1 MRLIKPKVELI
12 NQEPGV
18 EGLFKHMELCARTC
32 YKSEDKITED
42 SAKKFINNVIIA
54 RGHTAMLE
62 HGTVYLRYDFKANDD
77 SNTVA
82 YRLWSKYNEN
92 QYSEAVQAQPVPRI
106 PDGFVAITTNYRVL
120 LQNGWLED
128 LQYLCEPTE
137 YHVKRVTVR
146 FICDMGVAREFCRH
160 RLFSFAQESTR
171 YCNYSKAKFGKEL
184 NCIIPCWYKNMFEG
198 NSYNIELCHTYDLTI
213 SEGLSRTEAAWIQA
227 MCEAES
233 TYFGLLTEG
242 EPAQQARNVL
252 PLALK
257 TELIMTGT
265 VEQWIEFLK
274 LRCAMMLIRRQEN
287 LQLNYEIDYCWM
299 QKGIYKYRTDTRRY
313 KRELHKEEAK
323 LLDYKMHLVIR
334 FVLFL
339 KYLITF
345 RMQDALDKELSKEEE
360 ALLRKHLANFL
371 RREPYVRPYPKIS
384 RNAPCPC
391 GSGKKYKHCCGR

>member
-1 MRLIKPKVELI
+1 MKLIKPSFEIKE
-12 NQEPGV
+12 QEPGYT
-18 EGLFKHMELCARTC
+18 GMLKHIEWVGRHC
-32 YKSEDKITED
+32 YKSLDKITEE
-42 SAKKFINNVIIA
+42 SAPKFVDMLVK
-54 RGHTAMLE
+54 RGHTAMVE
-62 HGTVYLRYDFKANDD
+62 HGTVYLKYSITLEGSMNMANKYYFNKY
-77 SNTVA
+77 STVTIGNEPLCGGEPQEYKDKFNGHTCA
-82 YRLWSKYNEN
+82 Y
-92 QYSEAVQAQPVPRI
+92 
-106 PDGFVAITTNYRVL
+106 ITTNYRVL
-120 LQNGWLED
+120 LQNDWLDD
-128 LQYLCEPTE
+128 LKYQCEPTE
-137 YHVKRVTVR
+137 HHVKRVTVR

-274 LRCAMMLIRRQEN
+274 LRCANDAHPQARELAIELRDRLLLDNYIDVDAEGN
-287 LQLNYEIDYCWM
+287 LQVSN
-299 QKGIYKYRTDTRRY
+299 RY
-313 KRELHKEEAK
+313 
-323 LLDYKMHLVIR
+323 
-334 FVLFL
+334 
-339 KYLITF
+339 
-345 RMQDALDKELSKEEE
+345 
-360 ALLRKHLANFL
+360 
-371 RREPYVRPYPKIS
+371 
-384 RNAPCPC
+384 
-391 GSGKKYKHCCGR
+391 